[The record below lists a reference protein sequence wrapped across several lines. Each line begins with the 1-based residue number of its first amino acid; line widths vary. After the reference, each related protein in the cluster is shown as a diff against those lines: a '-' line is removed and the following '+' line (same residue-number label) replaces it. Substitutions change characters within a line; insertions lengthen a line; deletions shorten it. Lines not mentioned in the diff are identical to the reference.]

1 MVRFKKIC
9 EILPSSTKLSGF
21 NTPKKNR
28 LLQLQKCLSE
38 AFGTQKNPTIRPNPW
53 KSLVRQ
59 RWPFFPDIRNSL
71 LGIQETSSK
80 GRRCHETM
88 PTQERV
94 RSLGEILE
102 LRPFKP
108 SLETNKRW
116 PVAGPIFRG
125 RFPVK
130 KFRNVY
136 YGLFLFSAPVID
148 HLEGPKRSY
157 ITFIYNIYSE
167 EFEWL
172 ESMEMSTKRWPAW
185 GLCSILWNQSCKRC
199 LVENT

>member
-28 LLQLQKCLSE
+28 LLQLQN
-38 AFGTQKNPTIRPNPW
+38 AFLKHLGPKKTQPSAR
-53 KSLVRQ
+53 
-59 RWPFFPDIRNSL
+59 
-71 LGIQETSSK
+71 
-80 GRRCHETM
+80 
-88 PTQERV
+88 
-94 RSLGEILE
+94 ILE
-102 LRPFKP
+102 KFGPPKVAVFSGYPELSLRHPRDIFQRKTVSRNHANSGKSSILRGNFGASALQTFP
-108 SLETNKRW
+108 RNKQTL
-116 PVAGPIFRG
+116 AGGWAIFRG

-136 YGLFLFSAPVID
+136 YGLFLFSAPVIH

>member
-9 EILPSSTKLSGF
+9 EIPPSSTKLSEF
-21 NTPKKNR
+21 TPQQKH

-59 RWPFFPDIRNSL
+59 RWNSL

-88 PTQERV
+88 LTQERV
-94 RSLGEILE
+94 RSLGEIVGASAFSL
-102 LRPFKP
+102 P
-108 SLETNKRW
+108 LETNKRW
-116 PVAGPIFRG
+116 PGRLGDYFQG